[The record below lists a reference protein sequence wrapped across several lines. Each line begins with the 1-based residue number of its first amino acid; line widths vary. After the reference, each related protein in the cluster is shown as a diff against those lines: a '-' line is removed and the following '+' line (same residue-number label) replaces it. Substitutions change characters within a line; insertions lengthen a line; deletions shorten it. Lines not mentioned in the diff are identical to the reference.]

1 MDLTE
6 IKYMQSQKKSV
17 RIQFP
22 KVTSACVKRDLLLEN
37 LDRFLDSPY
46 SIPEER
52 RLRKLLSFQ

>member
-37 LDRFLDSPY
+37 LDRFLDS
-46 SIPEER
+46 SSEER